1 MSNLDGATYAAFTIA
16 LSVAGTETIQVEWFT
31 EDGTAKAGTDYE
43 ATNGLLTF
51 QPGELSKQVQVLVYG
66 RDPADT
72 QEDRNFH
79 MRVKPPINAI
89 LGTSLTDVVIT
100 ILDSEG
106 TAIAA
111 LIVPA
116 GPKGGK
122 GDTGLS
128 AYEEA
133 FLQDPSVGT
142 LTEWLESLK
151 GEGRL
156 IELQKGAT
164 AIQWRY
170 VGDIPW
176 IDLVQ
181 LADLKGDK
189 GDDGPAIQMQ
199 ATSTQIQWRVTGTTV
214 WNNLIAVA
222 DLKGGKGDTGA
233 SLVNKGAWA
242 AKTYNP
248 GEYVFSTSST
258 SSNNSLW
265 FLLDIAPYASTAM
278 PKDDVTHWQELAVP
292 PGVPGAS
299 VELQKSATAIQ
310 WRQVGSADWTDLVL
324 LADLKGADGTNP
336 VGALLA
342 ANFFSEMAG
351 FNGTQKKTATDN
363 INAMSGY
370 PVAVVNTVTSFADDI
385 ITSKHQV
392 LSISQAMSDH
402 PTTPATADPG
412 ILLNFRRAFN
422 AGAALIQVFSGNSG
436 VVYWRVGTGGPGAW
450 TWKGAAGSTLNA
462 GWRVMFD
469 NANLPTALQVGAQPS
484 STTALGTT
492 NIATLNQALRGN
504 YIQTSTVNASV
515 ANGYP
520 AGATAGT
527 LEVLAGAGTLGAMQ
541 RYTNYLTGQ
550 SWFRATSAAWN
561 GVDGPWTAWVNAN
574 AVASVNSPAISL
586 DNVQDLNF
594 LGFADGSAATAMYYQ
609 SRNAYA
615 LTTLNYP
622 EAKSG
627 LLIVSGGGNGCM
639 QTYISYDTGQI
650 YVRGLNA
657 AWSATS
663 PQWKAWSRAVAFNS
677 MNVNVGTIAAATD
690 LNTLGFAL
698 TTAINVQNYYQ
709 SIAAQ
714 ATLALNY
721 PEAAGIGSLTVYPN
735 PYGCLQVYTTM
746 AGNVWTRSLTAAW
759 NGSGPW
765 GPWVRSGGVPA
776 TLPEATTGTDP
787 NKQITALILRQLMDS
802 YGLASTFLNVTA
814 NLNTAVLNS
823 NFTWSNTTTNI
834 PLAGTYGR
842 GFTLASDG
850 NNITQ
855 FGIVN
860 GSGAAFVRFSAAG
873 VWSAWTAFSPTLAT
887 SQEGKEAIRAD
898 VAATPA
904 GVREFMEQYGITAT
918 FNNAATD
925 LNLVLRGEFFSWS
938 STTLNIPVASSYG
951 RGFCIASDAQ
961 NITQFAIVNGTG
973 AIWMRF
979 SVTVTGAISWGA
991 WTALN
996 TGSAALA
1003 FARQS
1008 GSGNDTYAAGQYLDL
1023 LQYSPNEANGIT
1035 VTSASGVNTFTV
1047 AAAGLYQF
1055 ELEIR
1060 IDGGATGMLPVGAA
1074 IGISIDTTTKPTVL
1088 RPGYS
1093 VADTVSAVTILR
1105 LVCVERLTAGAARR
1119 PYFWNGGAVI
1129 TKLTNSMIKIT
1140 RLGA

>member
-1 MSNLDGATYAAFTIA
+1 MSNLDGATYAAFTIE
-16 LSVAGTETIQVEWFT
+16 LSVASTETIQVEWFT

-43 ATNGLLTF
+43 ATTGLLTF
-51 QPGELSKQVQVLVYG
+51 QPGELSKQVQVLVFG

-89 LGTSLTDVVIT
+89 LGTSLTDVVIS
-100 ILDSEG
+100 ILDSDG
-106 TAIAA
+106 TTIAA
-111 LIVPA
+111 LIVPS

-181 LADLKGDK
+181 LADLKGSK

-199 ATSTQIQWRVTGTTV
+199 ATATYIQWRVTGTTA
-214 WNNLIAVA
+214 WTNLIAVA
-222 DLKGGKGDTGA
+222 DLKGTKGDTGA

-265 FLLDIAPYASTAM
+265 FLLDTAPYASTAM
-278 PKDDVTHWQELAVP
+278 PKDDISHWQELAVP

-310 WRQVGSADWTDLVL
+310 WRQVGSADWIDLVQ

-342 ANFFSEMAG
+342 ANLFSEIAG
-351 FNGTQKKTATDN
+351 FNTTQKKTASDN
-363 INAMSGY
+363 INAMSQLAAQVSAASFDNALY
-370 PVAVVNTVTSFADDI
+370 TEKTQIVTVAGTFT
-385 ITSKHQV
+385 
-392 LSISQAMSDH
+392 DH
-402 PTTPATADPG
+402 PVSASASTAG
-412 ILLNFRRAFN
+412 LLFNLRRVFN
-422 AGAALIQVFSGNSG
+422 AGAAVVQVLMPGNDG
-436 VVYWRVGTGGPGAW
+436 TVYWRVGSGGTGAW
-450 TWKGAAGSTLNA
+450 AWSNAAQTSFAN
-462 GWRVMFD
+462 GWRLMFD
-469 NANLPTALQVGAQPS
+469 TTHPPTALQVGAQPS
-484 STTALGTT
+484 STTTLGTT

-527 LEVLAGAGTLGAMQ
+527 LEVLAGTGTLGAIQ

-550 SWFRATSAAWN
+550 SWFRATNAAWN
-561 GVDGPWTAWVNAN
+561 GTDGPWTPWVNAN
-574 AVASVNSPAISL
+574 AVASVNAPAVSL

-615 LTTLNYP
+615 LSTLNYP

-639 QTYISYDTGQI
+639 QTFITYDTGNVW
-650 YVRGLNA
+650 VRGLNA
-657 AWSATS
+657 AWSATN
-663 PQWKAWSRAVAFNS
+663 PQWKAWSRTAAFNS
-677 MNVNVGTIAAATD
+677 LNVNLGTIPAGTD

-746 AGNVWTRSLTAAW
+746 AGNIWTRTLTAAW

-802 YGLASTFLNVTA
+802 YGLASTFLNAAT
-814 NLNTAVLNS
+814 NLNLAVLNTS
-823 NFTWSNTTTNI
+823 FTWSNTTTNI
-834 PLAGTYGR
+834 PVAGSYGR
-842 GFTLASDG
+842 GFTMASDAS
-850 NNITQ
+850 NITQ
-855 FGIVN
+855 FAIVN
-860 GSGAAFVRFSAAG
+860 GTGAIYVRFNTAG
-873 VWSAWTAFSPTLAT
+873 TWGAWLPYYAT
-887 SQEGKEAIRAD
+887 SQEGKDAIRAD
-898 VAATPA
+898 IAATPA

-925 LNLVLRGEFFSWS
+925 LNLVLRGVFFSWS
-938 STTLNIPVASSYG
+938 NTTLNIPVASSYG
-951 RGFCIASDAQ
+951 RGFCIASDPQ

-979 SVTVTGAISWGA
+979 STTVTGAISWGA

-996 TGSAALA
+996 TGGSALP
-1003 FARQS
+1003 F
-1008 GSGNDTYAAGQYLDL
+1008 GNWNNPGTTPFTTGVYTPIPFYT
-1023 LQYSPNEANGIT
+1023 PVEATGIT
-1035 VTSASGVNTFTV
+1035 LTSNTNFTV
-1047 AAAGLYQF
+1047 AAAGLYEF
-1055 ELEIR
+1055 EVEVR
-1060 IDGGATGMLPVGAA
+1060 VNGGATNMPTVGSLLGVSINDATTPTALRAGYSGITPVAA
-1074 IGISIDTTTKPTVL
+1074 VTVL
-1088 RPGYS
+1088 RF
-1093 VADTVSAVTILR
+1093 T
-1105 LVCVERLTAGAARR
+1105 CVERLTAGAVRKA
-1119 PYFWNGGAVI
+1119 YLYHNSAAASQVVSAV
-1129 TKLTNSMIKIT
+1129 LKIT